1 MGIAPVEL
9 EEKEG
14 RGGAEGG
21 KLSDAARGREFGV
34 VSFRRGRK
42 SEKFDRRMC
51 RGREYESM

>member
-9 EEKEG
+9 EEKK
-14 RGGAEGG
+14 GGAEGG

>member
-51 RGREYESM
+51 RGRRV

>member
-9 EEKEG
+9 EEKE
-14 RGGAEGG
+14 AEGG

-51 RGREYESM
+51 RGRRV